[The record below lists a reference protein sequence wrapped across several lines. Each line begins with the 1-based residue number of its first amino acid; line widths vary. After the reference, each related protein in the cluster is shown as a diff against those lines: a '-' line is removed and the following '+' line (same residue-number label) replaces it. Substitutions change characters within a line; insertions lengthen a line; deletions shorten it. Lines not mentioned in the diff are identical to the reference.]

1 MKTKSRILIISL
13 LLLLLCIMIILTFG
27 RAFPLHLEKQ
37 TEPEEKV
44 LRLKM
49 SNDIFYRQ
57 TINNCGP
64 YSVMAVINILTGEKK
79 DPEVLAA
86 ETEFRIIKNL
96 TLPQGVEKLL
106 HDNGIKSKSLILK
119 NKSDEEKIA
128 FLKNQIHEQKPVILL
143 IKIHHILHYVTV
155 IGFDENGFMIYD
167 SMQEKDAG
175 NPRKTIVEKPEY
187 TGNRYYTN
195 QELMGLWNDGG
206 YKIFFRNFAIVCS
219 K

>member
-1 MKTKSRILIISL
+1 MKTKNHILIISL
-13 LLLLLCIMIILTFG
+13 LLLLLCVMIILTFG
-27 RAFPLHLEKQ
+27 RAFPSHLEKQ
-37 TEPEEKV
+37 TELEEKV
-44 LRLKM
+44 FSLKM

-86 ETEFRIIKNL
+86 ETKFRIIKNL

-106 HDNGIKSKSLILK
+106 YDNGIKSRSFILK
-119 NKSDEEKIA
+119 NKSDKEKIA

-143 IKIHHILHYVTV
+143 IKVHHVLHYVTV
-155 IGFDENGFMIYD
+155 IGFDENGFMLYD
-167 SMQEKDAG
+167 SMQEKDAE

-187 TGNRYYTN
+187 TGNRYHTN

>member
-13 LLLLLCIMIILTFG
+13 LLLLLCVMIILTFG
-27 RAFPLHLEKQ
+27 RAFPSHLEKQ
-37 TEPEEKV
+37 TELEEKV
-44 LRLKM
+44 LSLKM

-86 ETEFRIIKNL
+86 ETKFRIIKNL

-106 HDNGIKSKSLILK
+106 HDNGVKSKSFILK
-119 NKSDEEKIA
+119 NKSDKEKIA

-143 IKIHHILHYVTV
+143 IKVHHILHYVTV
-155 IGFDENGFMIYD
+155 IGFDENGFMLYD
-167 SMQEKDAG
+167 SMQEKDAE

-187 TGNRYYTN
+187 TGNRYHTN